1 MDKIIDIL
9 FSNIAMCCYEG
20 IILGLV
26 FFRFLH
32 LNKEKKQAV
41 EMNTLQKE
49 KVREEQLDQALKN
62 RLYEGVETKAFQ
74 NNIPY
79 EVNFHEETNFASG
92 TDDNI
97 AVQIIEKG
105 KLSTR
110 KYVIFISEVITIG
123 QSNTNALVLND
134 LNVAKEQCRM
144 FKHDKSLYIQTLEDT
159 HPVKIRRGREEM
171 QLSRDA
177 VKLLDNDFIEVG
189 DTSLNI
195 HFV

>member
-26 FFRFLH
+26 FFRFLR

-79 EVNFHEETNFASG
+79 EVNFHEETNFVNG

-134 LNVAKEQCRM
+134 LNVAKEQCRV

-159 HPVKIRRGREEM
+159 HLVKIRRGREEM

>member
-26 FFRFLH
+26 FFRFLR

-92 TDDNI
+92 TDENI

>member
-26 FFRFLH
+26 FFRFLR

>member
-26 FFRFLH
+26 FFRFLR

-134 LNVAKEQCRM
+134 LNVAKEQCRV

>member
-26 FFRFLH
+26 FFRFLR

-79 EVNFHEETNFASG
+79 EVNFHEETNFVNG

>member
-26 FFRFLH
+26 FFRFLR

-171 QLSRDA
+171 HLSRDA

>member
-26 FFRFLH
+26 FFRFLR

-62 RLYEGVETKAFQ
+62 RLYEGIETKAFQ

-79 EVNFHEETNFASG
+79 EVNFHEETNFANG

-134 LNVAKEQCRM
+134 LNVAKEQCRV

-177 VKLLDNDFIEVG
+177 VKLLDNDFVEVG

>member
-1 MDKIIDIL
+1 
-9 FSNIAMCCYEG
+9 
-20 IILGLV
+20 
-26 FFRFLH
+26 
-32 LNKEKKQAV
+32 
-41 EMNTLQKE
+41 MNTLQKE

-79 EVNFHEETNFASG
+79 EVNFHEETNFANG

-134 LNVAKEQCRM
+134 LNVAKEQCRV

>member
-1 MDKIIDIL
+1 MDKIISIL

-20 IILGLV
+20 VILGLV
-26 FFRFLH
+26 FFRFLR

-41 EMNTLQKE
+41 EMSTLQKE

-62 RLYEGVETKAFQ
+62 RLYQGVETKAFQ

-79 EVNFHEETNFASG
+79 EVNFHEETNLANG

-110 KYVIFISEVITIG
+110 KYVIFISDVITVG

-134 LNVAKEQCRM
+134 LNVAKEQCRL

-171 QLSRDA
+171 QLSKDA

>member
-26 FFRFLH
+26 FFRFLR

-79 EVNFHEETNFASG
+79 EVNFHEETNFANG

>member
-9 FSNIAMCCYEG
+9 CSNIAMCCYEG

-26 FFRFLH
+26 FFRFLR
-32 LNKEKKQAV
+32 LNKEKKQAA

-62 RLYEGVETKAFQ
+62 RLYQGVETKAFQ

-79 EVNFHEETNFASG
+79 EVNFHEETNFANQ

-110 KYVIFISEVITIG
+110 KYVIFISEVITVG
-123 QSNTNALVLND
+123 HSNTNALVLND
-134 LNVAKEQCRM
+134 LNVAKEQCRL

-159 HPVKIRRGREEM
+159 HPVKIRRGREAM

>member
-9 FSNIAMCCYEG
+9 CSNIAMCCYEG

-26 FFRFLH
+26 FFRFLR
-32 LNKEKKQAV
+32 LNKEKKQAA

-62 RLYEGVETKAFQ
+62 RLYQGVETKAFQ

-79 EVNFHEETNFASG
+79 EVNFHEETNFANQ

-110 KYVIFISEVITIG
+110 KYVIFISEVITVG

-134 LNVAKEQCRM
+134 LNVAKEQCRL

-159 HPVKIRRGREEM
+159 HPVKIRRGREAM

>member
-9 FSNIAMCCYEG
+9 CSNIAMCCYEG

-26 FFRFLH
+26 FFRFLR
-32 LNKEKKQAV
+32 LNKEKKRAA

-62 RLYEGVETKAFQ
+62 RLYQGVETKTFQ

-79 EVNFHEETNFASG
+79 EVNFHEETNFANQ

-110 KYVIFISEVITIG
+110 KYVIFVSELITVG

-134 LNVAKEQCRM
+134 LNVAKEQCRL

-159 HPVKIRRGREEM
+159 HPVKIRRGREAM

>member
-26 FFRFLH
+26 FFRFLR

-171 QLSRDA
+171 QLSKDA

>member
-26 FFRFLH
+26 FFRFLR

-79 EVNFHEETNFASG
+79 EVNFHEETNFANG

-134 LNVAKEQCRM
+134 LNVAKEQCRV

>member
-26 FFRFLH
+26 FFRFLR

-79 EVNFHEETNFASG
+79 EVNFHEETNFVNG

-134 LNVAKEQCRM
+134 LNVAKEQCRV

>member
-1 MDKIIDIL
+1 MDKIISIL

-20 IILGLV
+20 VILGLV
-26 FFRFLH
+26 FFRFLR

-41 EMNTLQKE
+41 EMSTLQKE

-62 RLYEGVETKAFQ
+62 RLYQGVETKAFQ

-79 EVNFHEETNFASG
+79 EVNFHEETNLANG

-110 KYVIFISEVITIG
+110 KYVIFISDVITVG

-134 LNVAKEQCRM
+134 LNVAKEQCRL

-171 QLSRDA
+171 QLSKDA

-189 DTSLNI
+189 NTSLNI

>member
-26 FFRFLH
+26 FFRFLR

-97 AVQIIEKG
+97 AVRIIEKG